1 MWKSLSLKLI
11 SAFLLV
17 AVIAVVAVS
26 LIQSRQIEQS
36 LISDSGHLLHTRA
49 ESEARLISTVLD
61 AQIAH
66 LRDIGVDDRMVD
78 SEAEQ
83 EAAYPADPAAAN
95 RQIAAADAVWSTA
108 SPNHPLVVKVLNSV
122 LAANLRAHARI
133 DPNIA
138 ELMLTDRR
146 GGLIA
151 ASGRTS
157 DYNQA
162 DEEWWQRAV
171 ADGLFVGSPD
181 YDNSSGS
188 FSIIIAI
195 SLYDIRQGTFIGVLR
210 STYRTDAITLQMAE
224 TRFSHDVQVA
234 LLVGDRILKS
244 GATQLVMPEAADLT
258 VINQTRST
266 SYVLTSFEGQPRLI
280 ALAPVLDMRGV
291 KPLSWSVLLY
301 QDRSDVLKP
310 VWAAQKA
317 TLIAALIVLA
327 VAALVAGVSAE
338 LISVPIRR
346 ITNVAER
353 IAAGDPSQRVGAYG
367 NDEIGR
373 LARSFDQMTVA
384 LQERSAAE
392 QNAQAE
398 RLRIQQVL
406 IDAQHHRIEEL
417 TTPTIPL
424 GHGTLL
430 LPLIGSID
438 QDRAARVLLTLLADV
453 HTQRAQNLIIDLSGI
468 HIVDA
473 QVMAVLV
480 SAARAVRL
488 LGARVTLV
496 GIRAEAAHTLVDL
509 ELDLSDITIYANL
522 HDAFD
527 AER

>member
-1 MWKSLSLKLI
+1 
-11 SAFLLV
+11 
-17 AVIAVVAVS
+17 
-26 LIQSRQIEQS
+26 
-36 LISDSGHLLHTRA
+36 
-49 ESEARLISTVLD
+49 
-61 AQIAH
+61 
-66 LRDIGVDDRMVD
+66 
-78 SEAEQ
+78 
-83 EAAYPADPAAAN
+83 
-95 RQIAAADAVWSTA
+95 
-108 SPNHPLVVKVLNSV
+108 
-122 LAANLRAHARI
+122 
-133 DPNIA
+133 
-138 ELMLTDRR
+138 
-146 GGLIA
+146 
-151 ASGRTS
+151 
-157 DYNQA
+157 
-162 DEEWWQRAV
+162 
-171 ADGLFVGSPD
+171 
-181 YDNSSGS
+181 
-188 FSIIIAI
+188 
-195 SLYDIRQGTFIGVLR
+195 
-210 STYRTDAITLQMAE
+210 
-224 TRFSHDVQVA
+224 
-234 LLVGDRILKS
+234 
-244 GATQLVMPEAADLT
+244 
-258 VINQTRST
+258 
-266 SYVLTSFEGQPRLI
+266 
-280 ALAPVLDMRGV
+280 
-291 KPLSWSVLLY
+291 
-301 QDRSDVLKP
+301 
-310 VWAAQKA
+310 
-317 TLIAALIVLA
+317 
-327 VAALVAGVSAE
+327 
-338 LISVPIRR
+338 
-346 ITNVAER
+346 
-353 IAAGDPSQRVGAYG
+353 
-367 NDEIGR
+367 R